1 MKFEEALQK
10 LEEIV
15 KTLEG
20 EALSLEEALEL
31 YQEGIELLKIC
42 RQKLKEVEG
51 KVQALFLEEDRLI
64 IREVGSTGG
73 EEDGSG

>member
-15 KTLEG
+15 KALEG